1 MKSIRKRK
9 HTQTRK
15 DKSVLLREKN
25 NARSVCT
32 LRFVRIWRERMAKGK
47 KTDNETIYKIMISMF
62 STNNFNETSRQL
74 NIPVKTVEKIYK
86 ENKDKEE
93 FTKLCIQKKEEFTET
108 ATRIINKATNLME
121 QRIDLA
127 TEHEN
132 ELEEIIDEIWMTDKK
147 EMNETKKKALV
158 AKIAGM
164 QLYSLKELAVAIG
177 TMYDKRALAK
187 GESTSNTDI
196 NIKMDKK
203 VEELSQ

>member
-1 MKSIRKRK
+1 
-9 HTQTRK
+9 
-15 DKSVLLREKN
+15 
-25 NARSVCT
+25 
-32 LRFVRIWRERMAKGK
+32 MAKGK

-62 STNNFNETSRQL
+62 STNNFNETARQL

-86 ENKDKEE
+86 ENKEKEE

-108 ATRIINKATNLME
+108 ATRIINKGTALME

-132 ELEEIIDEIWMTDKK
+132 ELEEIIEEIWMTDKK
-147 EMNETKKKALV
+147 EMNETKKKALI

>member
-1 MKSIRKRK
+1 
-9 HTQTRK
+9 
-15 DKSVLLREKN
+15 
-25 NARSVCT
+25 
-32 LRFVRIWRERMAKGK
+32 MAKGK

-62 STNNFNETSRQL
+62 STNNFSETGRQL
-74 NIPVKTVEKIYK
+74 GIATTTVEKIYK
-86 ENKDKEE
+86 DNKDKPE
-93 FTKLCIQKKEEFTET
+93 FVKLCNEKKEEFVDK